1 MPGLIPLMLH
11 APGAASRR
19 SILLSPGSSA
29 FPLSSPPPTQ
39 TTLKRMG
46 SLDAAAARPK
56 ARSPKRL
63 SLQAPASLP
72 VLPYTAADWNKAVAE
87 VKRHYSNRQYRACSA
102 RCCEILDNFKDQ
114 ANVEPTYLIYLHF
127 YAATSVEMLAR
138 PLNTSSPYRVK
149 LLNQARAHYA
159 RAAELIQTADE
170 TISTYSRPSS
180 AATTA
185 PSLHSPSCSISS
197 RSSTELSSPTASIC
211 SLEDAMAKLANTP
224 APLQTKKRVTFI
236 DDLEPMIQEPF
247 IRPDSPTLGFDD
259 LRSSPVD
266 GSRYLPSLQEV
277 PESKLPAAIA
287 VAPSASAPTPEPP
300 IEDSEGNDYGYLR
313 ERSIHRY
320 CALLVALRS
329 QIASHLAAVDAQ
341 LAPQASTIANHRL
354 SFSVSTRAATPD
366 VDDEMRALDLK
377 ARIERLRASGWK
389 RQRFNPRRYEELRES
404 VLAEMA

>member
-102 RCCEILDNFKDQ
+102 RCCEILDNFKDE

-224 APLQTKKRVTFI
+224 APLQTKKR
-236 DDLEPMIQEPF
+236 
-247 IRPDSPTLGFDD
+247 
-259 LRSSPVD
+259 
-266 GSRYLPSLQEV
+266 EV

>member
-11 APGAASRR
+11 APSAGSR
-19 SILLSPGSSA
+19 GSVLFNSGTSA

-39 TTLKRMG
+39 TAHKRMG

-56 ARSPKRL
+56 ARGPKRL

-72 VLPYTAADWNKAVAE
+72 VLPYTTAEWNKAVAE
-87 VKRHYSNRQYRACSA
+87 VKRQYSNRQYRTCSA
-102 RCCEILDNFKDQ
+102 RCCEILDNFKDR

-127 YAATSVEMLAR
+127 YAASSVEMLAR
-138 PLNTSSPYRVK
+138 PLNPSSPYRVK
-149 LLNQARAHYA
+149 LLNQARNHYT
-159 RAAELIQTADE
+159 RAADLIKTADE
-170 TISTYSRPSS
+170 TISNYSRPSS

-185 PSLHSPSCSISS
+185 PSLHSPSCSVSS
-197 RSSTELSSPTASIC
+197 RNSTELSSPTASIC
-211 SLEDAMAKLANTP
+211 SLEDAVAKLASTP
-224 APLQTKKRVTFI
+224 APLQLKKRVTFT
-236 DDLEPMIQEPF
+236 DDLEPLVQEPF

-259 LRSSPVD
+259 FRSSSPD
-266 GSRYLPSLQEV
+266 GPRYLPSVHEL
-277 PESKLPAAIA
+277 PKSKPAAV
-287 VAPSASAPTPEPP
+287 VAIMPPPSAPTPEPP
-300 IEDSEGNDYGYLR
+300 VEDCEEDDFSYLR

-320 CALLVALRS
+320 CALLASLRS
-329 QIASHLAAVDAQ
+329 QIASHLAAVDTQ
-341 LAPQASTIANHRL
+341 LAPQPSSIHSQRL
-354 SFSVSTRAATPD
+354 SFSLPSRASTPD

>member
-11 APGAASRR
+11 APVGGSRG
-19 SILLSPGSSA
+19 SVLFSPGSSA

-39 TTLKRMG
+39 STHKRMG
-46 SLDAAAARPK
+46 SLDAAAT
-56 ARSPKRL
+56 RSKPRGPKRL

-72 VLPYTAADWNKAVAE
+72 VLPYTAADWTKAVAE
-87 VKRHYSNRQYRACSA
+87 VKRHYSNRQYRPCSA
-102 RCCEILDNFKDQ
+102 RCCEILDNVKDQ

-127 YAATSVEMLAR
+127 YAASSVEMLAR
-138 PLNTSSPYRVK
+138 PLNSSSPYRAR
-149 LLNQARAHYA
+149 LLNQARTHYA

-185 PSLHSPSCSISS
+185 PSLHSPSCSVSS
-197 RSSTELSSPTASIC
+197 RNSTELSSPTASVC

-224 APLQTKKRVTFI
+224 APLQLKKRVTFI
-236 DDLEPMIQEPF
+236 DDLEPIVQEPF

-259 LRSSPVD
+259 LRSNSPD
-266 GSRYLPSLQEV
+266 GCRYLPSLQEV
-277 PESKLPAAIA
+277 PEPKPAAV
-287 VAPSASAPTPEPP
+287 VAIMPPPSAPTPEPP
-300 IEDSEGNDYGYLR
+300 IEDSEEDDYSYLR

-320 CALLVALRS
+320 CALLAGLRS

-341 LAPQASTIANHRL
+341 LAPQPSAAPNQRL
-354 SFSVSTRAATPD
+354 SFSLPSRAGTPD

-377 ARIERLRASGWK
+377 ARIERLRATGWK
-389 RQRFNPRRYEELRES
+389 RQRFNPKRYEELRES

>member
-1 MPGLIPLMLH
+1 
-11 APGAASRR
+11 
-19 SILLSPGSSA
+19 
-29 FPLSSPPPTQ
+29 
-39 TTLKRMG
+39 
-46 SLDAAAARPK
+46 
-56 ARSPKRL
+56 
-63 SLQAPASLP
+63 
-72 VLPYTAADWNKAVAE
+72 
-87 VKRHYSNRQYRACSA
+87 
-102 RCCEILDNFKDQ
+102 
-114 ANVEPTYLIYLHF
+114 
-127 YAATSVEMLAR
+127 
-138 PLNTSSPYRVK
+138 
-149 LLNQARAHYA
+149 
-159 RAAELIQTADE
+159 
-170 TISTYSRPSS
+170 
-180 AATTA
+180 
-185 PSLHSPSCSISS
+185 
-197 RSSTELSSPTASIC
+197 
-211 SLEDAMAKLANTP
+211 MAKLANTP

-287 VAPSASAPTPEPP
+287 VAPSPSAPTPEPP

-329 QIASHLAAVDAQ
+329 QIASHLTAVDAQ